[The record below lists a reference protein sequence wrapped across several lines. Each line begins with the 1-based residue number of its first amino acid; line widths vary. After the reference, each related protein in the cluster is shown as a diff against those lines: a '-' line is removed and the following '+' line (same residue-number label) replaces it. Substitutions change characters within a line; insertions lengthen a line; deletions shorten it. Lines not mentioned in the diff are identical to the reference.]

1 MPVSDEKLNELKKI
15 CTQIRRDIVKMIYN
29 AQSGHPGGALSSV
42 EILVALYHHIMN
54 HNSNNPN
61 DPARDRFVISKG
73 HASAVLYTTLASCG
87 YFPKEMLMTFRK
99 LWSPLQ
105 GHPVLQQPPGVE
117 MTTGSLGQGL
127 SYSIGI
133 ALAARIQK
141 LSYRVYCLLG
151 DGELNEG
158 QIWEAALFA
167 AHHKIDNL
175 IAFIDRNY
183 IQQTG
188 VTEEI
193 IKLDSISEKFK
204 SFGWHTF
211 EIDGHNIKE
220 VIETV
225 EKAKEIREKPV
236 VIVARTVKGKGVSF
250 MENNVNFHGKAPNE
264 KEFQQAMKEL
274 ELG

>member
-1 MPVSDEKLNELKKI
+1 MFVTAEKLNELKKI
-15 CTQIRRDIVKMIYN
+15 CTQIRRNIIKMIHN

-54 HNSNNPN
+54 HNPNNPHA
-61 DPARDRFVISKG
+61 PLRDRFVISKG
-73 HASAVLYTTLASCG
+73 HACAVLYTTLASCG
-87 YFPKEMLMTFRK
+87 YFPEEMLMTFRK

-105 GHPVLQQPPGVE
+105 GHPVLQQPTGVE
-117 MTTGSLGQGL
+117 MTAGSLGQGL

-133 ALAARIQK
+133 ALSARIKKQ
-141 LSYRVYCLLG
+141 SYRVYCLIG

-158 QIWEAALFA
+158 QIWEAAMFA

-175 IAFIDRNY
+175 VAIIDRNY

-188 VTEEI
+188 ATEEI
-193 IKLDSISEKFK
+193 IKLNSVSEKFK

-220 VIETV
+220 VIETL

-236 VIVARTVKGKGVSF
+236 AIVARTVKGKGVSF